1 MDVHPGFAGMQGY
14 GRRAVQSDLQYMQH
28 GTEIPHRLISPTA
41 ADHERKPRSL
51 PTAFAFLMSAWFIFF
66 GTPTA
71 SAQATGGTREPAS
84 SQGFH
89 TAGS

>member
-1 MDVHPGFAGMQGY
+1 MNLLYLRERYSLSKRHAQVDMPDASLQGQETY
-14 GRRAVQSDLQYMQH
+14 YSTCNMELKSRTG
-28 GTEIPHRLISPTA
+28 LISPAA

-71 SAQATGGTREPAS
+71 RRTCHRRNT
-84 SQGFH
+84 
-89 TAGS
+89 